1 LWSTANRTINL
12 DAGLHLAP
20 GIYRNED
27 ETMRSHTGS
36 RRCGMDFDWIFDWD
50 LGMGPRKR
58 GRHRRRGP
66 GRRFFRQ
73 GEVRL
78 ALLSLLQDEP
88 AHGYELM
95 KRLEE
100 RSGGM
105 YRASAGTVYPVLQQL
120 EDEGLVR
127 IEEADGKKVYN
138 LTEAGREELLLFQ
151 EDVERIWTRATGW
164 KDWSVNMGPETAEI
178 WGSWG
183 RLSKAA
189 FKAAAKAD
197 FENTERVRE
206 ILDRARKE
214 LEEL

>member
-1 LWSTANRTINL
+1 MMGCYT
-12 DAGLHLAP
+12 
-20 GIYRNED
+20 
-27 ETMRSHTGS
+27 
-36 RRCGMDFDWIFDWD
+36 RRGRHGMDFDWIFDWD
-50 LGMGPRKR
+50 AGMGPRRR
-58 GRHRRRGP
+58 GKHRRGP
-66 GRRFFRQ
+66 RRRFFRQ

-105 YRASAGTVYPVLQQL
+105 YRASPGTVYPVLQQL
-120 EDEGLVR
+120 EDEGLVH
-127 IEEADGKKVYN
+127 IVEEEGKKVYH
-138 LTEAGREELLLFQ
+138 LTEMGKEELLVH
-151 EDVERIWTRATGW
+151 EEHIERIWQRATGW
-164 KDWSVNMGPETAEI
+164 KDWSAHMGPESAEI

-189 FKAAAKAD
+189 FRVAARSN
-197 FENTERVRE
+197 FENTEKVRD

>member
-1 LWSTANRTINL
+1 
-12 DAGLHLAP
+12 
-20 GIYRNED
+20 
-27 ETMRSHTGS
+27 
-36 RRCGMDFDWIFDWD
+36 MDFDWIFDWD
-50 LGMGPRKR
+50 LGMGPRRGGKHR
-58 GRHRRRGP
+58 GRGRGP

-105 YRASAGTVYPVLQQL
+105 YRASAGTIYPVLQQL

-127 IEEADGKKVYN
+127 IQEEDGKKVYH
-138 LTEAGREELLLFQ
+138 LTDAGRDELLLHR
-151 EDVERIWTRATGW
+151 EDTERIWQRAHGW
-164 KDWSVNMGPETAEI
+164 KDWGSTMGPETVEI

-189 FKAAAKAD
+189 FKAAAKSD
-197 FENTERVRE
+197 FEHTERIRE

-214 LEEL
+214 LEAL

>member
-1 LWSTANRTINL
+1 M
-12 DAGLHLAP
+12 
-20 GIYRNED
+20 
-27 ETMRSHTGS
+27 MRHCRG
-36 RRCGMDFDWIFDWD
+36 RRGGPFDWFDDFADSLFDWD
-50 LGMGPRKR
+50 SRGGPRKHR
-58 GRHRRRGP
+58 KHRRPGM
-66 GRRFFRQ
+66 GRRFFGQ

-78 ALLSLLQDEP
+78 ALLSLLQDSP

-127 IEEADGKKVYN
+127 SEDVGGKKTYH
-138 LTEAGREELLLFQ
+138 LTDAGREEILLHR
-151 EDVERIWTRATGW
+151 EDTDHIWQRAHGW
-164 KDWSVNMGPETAEI
+164 KDWGGSMGPETAEI

-189 FKAAAKAD
+189 FKAATRAGLEKS
-197 FENTERVRE
+197 ERVRE
-206 ILDRARKE
+206 ILDRARKD
-214 LEEL
+214 LEAL

>member
-1 LWSTANRTINL
+1 
-12 DAGLHLAP
+12 
-20 GIYRNED
+20 
-27 ETMRSHTGS
+27 
-36 RRCGMDFDWIFDWD
+36 MDFDWIFGWD
-50 LGMGPRKR
+50 LGAGPRRKGKHR
-58 GRHRRRGP
+58 GRGP

-78 ALLSLLQDEP
+78 ALLSLLKDSP

-105 YRASAGTVYPVLQQL
+105 YQASAGTVYPVLQQL

-127 IEEADGKKVYN
+127 TKDEDGKKVYH
-138 LTEAGREELLLFQ
+138 LTDAGREELTLHQ
-151 EDVERIWTRATGW
+151 EDTDRIWTRAHGW
-164 KDWSVNMGPETAEI
+164 KDWGVHMGPETAEI
-178 WGSWG
+178 WGSFG

-189 FKAAAKAD
+189 FKAASRSD
-197 FENTERVRE
+197 VENGERVRD

-214 LEEL
+214 LEELT

>member
-1 LWSTANRTINL
+1 MN
-12 DAGLHLAP
+12 
-20 GIYRNED
+20 
-27 ETMRSHTGS
+27 
-36 RRCGMDFDWIFDWD
+36 FDWIFDWD
-50 LGMGPRKR
+50 AGVGPRR
-58 GRHRRRGP
+58 PGRHRHRRGP
-66 GRRFFRQ
+66 GRRFFGQ

-78 ALLSLLQDEP
+78 ALLSLLADEP

-105 YRASAGTVYPVLQQL
+105 YRASAGTIYPVLQQL

-127 IEEADGKKVYN
+127 LSEEDGKKVYH
-138 LTEAGREELLLFQ
+138 LTPSGREELSRN
-151 EDVERIWTRATGW
+151 EEHISAIWQRATGW
-164 KDWSVNMGPETAEI
+164 KDWGTNMGPETAEI

-189 FKAAAKAD
+189 FRTVASSG
-197 FENTERVRE
+197 TEKMEKVRE

-214 LEEL
+214 IEEL